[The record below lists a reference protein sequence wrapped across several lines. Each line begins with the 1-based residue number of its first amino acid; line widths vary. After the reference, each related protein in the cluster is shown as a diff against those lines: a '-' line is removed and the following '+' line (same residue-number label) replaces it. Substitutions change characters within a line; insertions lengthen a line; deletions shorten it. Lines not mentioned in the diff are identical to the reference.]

1 MIYIFSGF
9 QHICSLPGYC
19 CQGIGTLCKSC
30 PGVCKVVSDPFR
42 NLCTN
47 CGSYTKQFFEMPLSV
62 YVLVSFLVSGYVGF
76 MAQSGMTTKDKKSC
90 TSNFL
95 FALMGFAVVNIIF
108 SIYVQCKVWA
118 QIASDENKEEI
129 DKYTAEVNQHSKG
142 GGYLAAGKGLLND
155 AKAKVGGQQAE
166 EAPPDVPAQEG
177 KRIVPAK
184 IVQDSFKKVFCE
196 DLVVL
201 VMFFALVGM
210 AVLAGMG
217 PKTLDGPD
225 SEAGVCKVEDG
236 TKTCGYYFLI
246 VASLWSFAYMCC
258 SCCSNKV
265 TLAEE
270 PKDDDM

>member
-30 PGVCKVVSDPFR
+30 PGACKVVSEPFR

-62 YVLVSFLVSGYVGF
+62 YVLVSFLLSAYVAF
-76 MAQSGMTTKDKKSC
+76 MAQSGLTDDDEKSC
-90 TSNFL
+90 TSTFL
-95 FALMGFAVVNIIF
+95 LVLMGFAVVNIIF
-108 SIYVQCKVWA
+108 AIYVQCKVWS
-118 QIASDENKEEI
+118 QIASDENKEAI
-129 DKYTAEVNQHSKG
+129 DAYTAEVNQPSKG

-155 AKAKVGGQQAE
+155 AKAKVGGQAE

-184 IVQDSFKKVFCE
+184 VVQDSFKKVFCE

-210 AVLAGMG
+210 AVLAAMG
-217 PKTLDGPD
+217 AQTLDG
-225 SEAGVCKVEDG
+225 EAKGSVCVVKDG
-236 TKTCGYYFLI
+236 TKSCGYYFLI